1 MPAINILPGNLE
13 KVIEILG
20 RFVPDTDARAFGQRV
35 SGTARRHSDLELLL
49 MTKEPLEPAL
59 LTGMNAAFAA
69 SSLPFSV
76 VLYDWAALEDRT
88 RREIQDESVLMRK
101 AAVQVLI

>member
-13 KVIEILG
+13 KVLEILE
-20 RFVPDTDARAFGQRV
+20 RFVPGTDARAFGQRV
-35 SGTARRHSDLELLL
+35 SGIARRHSDLEILL
-49 MTKEPLEPAL
+49 MTKEPLDAAL
-59 LTGMNAAFAA
+59 LTGMKEAFTA

-88 RREIQDESVLMRK
+88 RRNIQDESVLIRK
-101 AAVQVLI
+101 ATLPA